1 MVIIQGVPVGVHNP
15 ASFPLRVMSFV
26 EKSVARLDQ
35 LERLEVLAMELGM
48 SHYHYNAPPK
58 YYSVSHTHTDDAS

>member
-1 MVIIQGVPVGVHNP
+1 MMVIIKVCLWVLISRPV
-15 ASFPLRVMSFV
+15 FPLRVMSFI

-35 LERLEVLAMELGM
+35 LERLDVLAVELGM

-58 YYSVSHTHTDDAS
+58 YYSVRHTH